1 MLSLKN
7 NFIMATIKTG
17 YGDKEGNLTDK
28 HIKFY
33 EKRAKY
39 LGAITLE
46 PLFMDKGLRELP
58 TQIGIDNDEK
68 ISNLKKL
75 TEIIHKY
82 NTKVIAHLNHPG
94 RMANPKIPKNYFLSS
109 TDKACESGGA
119 TPKIA
124 TKEDIKNIISMF
136 KNSAI
141 RAEKAGFDIIELQ
154 FGHGYL
160 IAQFMSEKINQR
172 ADEYGGNFENR
183 TRLAIE
189 IFNEV
194 YKAVNI
200 PVMIRISGS
209 EMTPDGIKT
218 EEVIKLTKILENK
231 GAVAIHVSSGSLCS
245 TPPWFFHHLFVPG
258 NKTKEIALKIQ
269 KKLTIPV
276 IPVGQINTKENI
288 EELSKNFKYL
298 SIGKALIA
306 DPDFI
311 GKILGKIDEPYRP
324 CMSCMDG
331 CLGGVK
337 SGKGLGC
344 VVNPKVGKDI
354 KLEKTQKSKKF
365 AVIGAGL
372 SGLEAAIRLK
382 QKGYHVDLYES
393 NRIGGQ
399 FNLAYLPP
407 KKSKLKS
414 IITYYKE
421 VIKKYNIQI
430 YKGYV
435 RKEILLSRNY
445 DGVILATGSKPF
457 IPIIKGL
464 KHYHWAEVLE
474 HSNNIKD
481 KNVLI
486 IGGGLIGLEI
496 AHSLILDNNNIT
508 IVEMLDEVAQN
519 MEMISRKL
527 TLKTLNESQ
536 KAKIYTSRKVLEIKD
551 KQVFLDNGIII
562 ENIDEI
568 IVTTGMKPYHYLEN
582 ELMGLVSIYL
592 IGDANKVSNAQT
604 AIEDGFDIALKL

>member
-1 MLSLKN
+1 MLNLKN

-17 YGDKEGNLTDK
+17 YGNKNGELLEK
-28 HIKFY
+28 HINFY
-33 EKRAKY
+33 EKRAKHI
-39 LGAITLE
+39 GAITLE

-75 TEIIHKY
+75 TERIHKY
-82 NTKVIAHLNHPG
+82 NTKVIANLNHPG
-94 RMANPKIPKNYFLSS
+94 RMANPKIPNNYFLSS
-109 TDKACESGGA
+109 TDKACENGGA
-119 TPKIA
+119 SPKIA
-124 TKEDIKNIISMF
+124 TKKEIENIILMF

-160 IAQFMSEKINQR
+160 VAQFMSEKVNQR
-172 ADEYGGNFENR
+172 TDEYGGNFENR
-183 TRLAIE
+183 TRLALE
-189 IFNEV
+189 IFD
-194 YKAVNI
+194 AVKNAVKI
-200 PVMIRISGS
+200 PIMIKISGS
-209 EMTPDGIKT
+209 EMIPDGIKT
-218 EEVIKLTKILENK
+218 EEIIKLTKILEER
-231 GAVAIHVSSGSLCS
+231 GVVAVQVSSGSLCS
-245 TPPWFFHHLFVPG
+245 SPAWFFHHLFVSG
-258 NKTKEIALKIQ
+258 DKTQEIALKIQ
-269 KKLTIPV
+269 NNLSIPV
-276 IPVGQINTKENI
+276 IPVGQINTKEKI
-288 EELSKNFKYL
+288 EQLNKNFKYL
-298 SIGKALIA
+298 SVGKALVA

-311 GKILGKIDEPYRP
+311 AKVLGEVNEPYRP

-344 VVNPKVGKDI
+344 VVNPKVGQNI
-354 KLEKTQKSKKF
+354 TLEKTQSPKKF
-365 AVIGAGL
+365 AIIGAGL

-382 QKGYHVDLYES
+382 EKGHHIDLYEN

-421 VIKKYNIQI
+421 LIKKHNIQL
-430 YKGYV
+430 YKGSV
-435 RKEILLSRNY
+435 KKEILLSRNY

-474 HSNNIKD
+474 HSNKIKD

-486 IGGGLIGLEI
+486 IGGGLIGLEL
-496 AHSLILDNNNIT
+496 AHSLIHDNNSVT
-508 IVEMLDEVAQN
+508 IVEMLDELATN
-519 MEMISRKL
+519 MEVISKKL
-527 TLKTLNESQ
+527 TLKSLKESQ
-536 KAKIYTSRKVLEIKD
+536 KAKIYTSKKVVEIKD
-551 KQVFLDNGIII
+551 KQVFLNDGTII

-568 IVTTGMKPYHYLEN
+568 IVTAGMKPYHYLEN

-592 IGDANKVSNAQT
+592 IGDANKVSNAEA
-604 AIEDGFDIALKL
+604 AIEAGFDIALKL

>member
-1 MLSLKN
+1 MLNLKN

-94 RMANPKIPKNYFLSS
+94 RMANPKIPNNYFLSS

>member
-1 MLSLKN
+1 MLKLKN

-17 YGDKEGNLTDK
+17 YGNKNGDITERHVN
-28 HIKFY
+28 FY

-39 LGAITLE
+39 LGAISLE

-75 TEIIHKY
+75 IQKIHKY

-94 RMANPKIPKNYFLSS
+94 RMANPKIPNNYFISS
-109 TDKACESGGA
+109 TNQACKNGGA

-124 TKEDIKNIISMF
+124 KLEDIKDIIKKF
-136 KNSAI
+136 EESAI

-154 FGHGYL
+154 LGHGYL
-160 IAQFMSEKINQR
+160 IAQFMNPNINKR
-172 ADEYGGNFENR
+172 TDKYGGSFENR

-189 IFNEV
+189 IFD
-194 YKAVNI
+194 AVKSSVTI

-209 EMTPDGIKT
+209 EMNPNGIKT
-218 EEVIKLTKILENK
+218 EEIVKLAKILENK
-231 GAVAIHVSSGSLCS
+231 GAVAIHLSSGSLCD

-269 KKLTIPV
+269 NSLSIPV
-276 IPVGQINTKENI
+276 IPVGQINTKETI

-311 GKILGKIDEPYRP
+311 GKINGEINKPFRP

-344 VVNPKVGKDI
+344 VVNPQVGRRVT
-354 KLEKTQKSKKF
+354 LESGTQNKKY
-365 AVIGAGL
+365 AIIGAGL
-372 SGLEAAIRLK
+372 AGLEASVRLK
-382 QKGYHVDLYES
+382 EKGYNVDLYE
-393 NRIGGQ
+393 NQEIGGQ

-414 IITYYKE
+414 IINYYKQLVE
-421 VIKKYNIQI
+421 QYNIPV
-430 YKGYV
+430 YK
-435 RKEILLSRNY
+435 KEAQKDDLLDKNY
-445 DGVILATGSKPF
+445 DGIILATGSKPF

-464 KHYHWAEVLE
+464 KNHHWAEVLRK
-474 HSNNIKD
+474 NNRM
-481 KNVLI
+481 KNKTVLI
-486 IGGGLIGLEI
+486 IGGGLIGLEV
-496 AHSLILDNNNIT
+496 AHTLMNDNKVI
-508 IVEMLDEVAQN
+508 IVEMLSELARD
-519 MEMISRKL
+519 MEMISKKL
-527 TLKTLNESQ
+527 TLKSLKES
-536 KAKIYTSRKVLEIKD
+536 KNIKIYTEIKVTEVNN
-551 KQVFLDNGIII
+551 KTVILSNG
-562 ENIDEI
+562 ELLEDIDEI
-568 IVTTGMKPYHYLEN
+568 IVTTGMKSYHYLET
-582 ELMGLVSIYL
+582 ELMGLVNVYL
-592 IGDANKVSNAQT
+592 IGDANKVGNAQS
-604 AIEDGFDIALKL
+604 AIEDGYNIAVRL